1 MDMLTRTVSPTVTRL
16 SDTLVDAE
24 NDVPPKD
31 ISIAAASISRYAA
44 AMASIS
50 CHPRIANA
58 IDDNKAS
65 AATIHPNGDTYA
77 IYGRINRCAARYKK
91 HTVIHLR
98 WVV

>member
-1 MDMLTRTVSPTVTRL
+1 MDMRTRTVSPTATRL

-24 NDVPPKD
+24 NDVSPKD

-44 AMASIS
+44 AMASSS
-50 CHPRIANA
+50 CHPRIANS

-77 IYGRINRCAARYKK
+77 IYGLNRCAARYKK
-91 HTVIHLR
+91 RTVIRLR